1 MKGGEMDNTLSFVVR
16 GRYALFTDPYS
27 KIGGD
32 KTSYPVPTY
41 EAMKGVMK
49 SVYWKPTI
57 IWIVKRV
64 RVLNPIR
71 MESKGVKPLN
81 MTSGGN
87 SLAYYTYLADPA
99 YQVEV
104 KFIWNLYRG
113 PEYEADRIEGKHY
126 TIASDMIRKGGR
138 RDIFLGTRECQASV
152 EPCVFGEGK
161 GYYDGR
167 GKQDFGIMFHG
178 FNYPDETGID
188 ELRTRF
194 WKPCMKDGVI
204 EFIRPEDCTMTRF
217 IRKMKATPL
226 ASAGLG
232 KEAL

>member
-1 MKGGEMDNTLSFVVR
+1 MDNTLSFVVR

-152 EPCVFGEGK
+152 EPCVFGEGE

-194 WKPCMKDGVI
+194 WKPCMQDGVI

>member
-1 MKGGEMDNTLSFVVR
+1 MDNTLSFVVR

-41 EAMKGVMK
+41 EALKGVMK
-49 SVYWKPTI
+49 SIYWKPTI

-152 EPCVFGEGK
+152 EPCVFGEGE
-161 GYYDGR
+161 GYYDGK

-178 FNYPDETGID
+178 FNYPDETGIN

-194 WKPCMKDGVI
+194 WKPCMQDGVI

-217 IRKMKATPL
+217 IRKMKASPL